1 MNREAPSYKE
11 GDKDT
16 SFICD
21 RNLDRKKIIEDI
33 IHKNELSNFK
43 QYLTKGVNEKCIS
56 DEYYYNATMYI

>member
-33 IHKNELSNFK
+33 INKNELSNFK
-43 QYLTKGVNEKCIS
+43 QYLTKVSTYFIFHII
-56 DEYYYNATMYI
+56 YILSKILY